1 MITIR
6 HTGIVTKN
14 LDKSLIFWQKLIGFK
29 QVNSQ
34 IERGDLID
42 SVLGYENVKVRT
54 IKLKDKNKNLIEL
67 LYFYN
72 SPSKAEK
79 KKIKPYTPG
88 YTHISITVN
97 NIQSIYKKLKKYKV
111 KFNSKPQI
119 TPDKKHKMT
128 YCKTPEGAFLELVE
142 KL

>member
-72 SPSKAEK
+72 SPNKAEK
-79 KKIKPYTPG
+79 KKINPYTPG
-88 YTHISITVN
+88 YTHISITVK

-128 YCKTPEGAFLELVE
+128 YYTTVLS
-142 KL
+142 

>member
-1 MITIR
+1 MIKIR

-14 LDKSLIFWQKLIGFK
+14 LQKSLIFWEKLIGFT

-34 IERGDLID
+34 IETGKLID
-42 SVLGYENVKVRT
+42 SVLGYKNVKVKT
-54 IKLKDKNKNLIEL
+54 IKLKDKKKNLIEL

-72 SPSKAEK
+72 SPNLDK
-79 KKIKPYTPG
+79 KKISPYTPG
-88 YTHISITVN
+88 YTHISITVK
-97 NIQSIYKKLKKYKV
+97 NIQSIYKKLKKYKIQ
-111 KFNSKPQI
+111 FNSKPKI

-142 KL
+142 EL

>member
-29 QVNSQ
+29 KVNSQ

-128 YCKTPEGAFLELVE
+128 YCKTPEGVLELVE

>member
-1 MITIR
+1 MYERRIISCLYRNELNQNYLPLSITKSALLEGLSVLEKIYPLNSLNMITIR

-34 IERGDLID
+34 IERGDLIGL
-42 SVLGYENVKVRT
+42 VLGYENVKVRT

-72 SPSKAEK
+72 SPNKAEK
-79 KKIKPYTPG
+79 KINPYTPG
-88 YTHISITVN
+88 YT
-97 NIQSIYKKLKKYKV
+97 Y
-111 KFNSKPQI
+111 FNYS
-119 TPDKKHKMT
+119 
-128 YCKTPEGAFLELVE
+128 
-142 KL
+142 

>member
-14 LDKSLIFWQKLIGFK
+14 LDKKIIFWQKLIGFK

-72 SPSKAEK
+72 SPNKAD
-79 KKIKPYTPG
+79 KKINPYTPG
-88 YTHISITVN
+88 YTHISITVK
-97 NIQSIYKKLKKYKV
+97 NIQSIYKKLKSIKL
-111 KFNSKPQI
+111 NSIIK
-119 TPDKKHKMT
+119 T
-128 YCKTPEGAFLELVE
+128 CK
-142 KL
+142 